1 MHMAGKK
8 GMKHARPRTQEER
21 DVYATSRIEHVIDT
35 FAEKYLL
42 HCAKCREEIDLK
54 DIPAAM
60 ATLLKARYD
69 KLKPTK
75 TEATITHRTHWTDAI
90 TRVSQ
95 ADQQVTP
102 TPAVD
107 EDRPA
112 VH

>member
-1 MHMAGKK
+1 MAGKK
-8 GMKHARPRTQEER
+8 GMKHARPRTQDER
-21 DVYATSRIEHVIDT
+21 DIYALGRIEYLIDQIV
-35 FAEKYLL
+35 EKHALTCQECGG
-42 HCAKCREEIDLK
+42 HIPIKDLS
-54 DIPAAM
+54 PAAV
-60 ATLLKARYD
+60 TLLKARYD
-69 KLKPTK
+69 KLRATK

>member
-1 MHMAGKK
+1 MAGKK
-8 GMKHARPRTQEER
+8 GMHDRHTFNEEYMNRLRARIRSTKLVER
-21 DVYATSRIEHVIDT
+21 LQNHIDGSVELSQSQVT
-35 FAEKYLL
+35 AALGLL
-42 HCAKCREEIDLK
+42 RKVLPELASTEV
-54 DIPAAM
+54 
-60 ATLLKARYD
+60 KAQV
-69 KLKPTK
+69 
-75 TEATITHRTHWTDAI
+75 THWTDAI